1 MVRVEKEEKESS
13 FQNKNYELVNIMET
27 KRKEQMV
34 NIARKGFGLAHLV
47 AQATAELI
55 VTTEGIFVEKTLGTD
70 RNTVIKQRTT
80 VTNERI
86 SKALTR
92 LNNVNKK

>member
-1 MVRVEKEEKESS
+1 
-13 FQNKNYELVNIMET
+13 MET

-47 AQATAELI
+47 AQATSELI

-92 LNNVNKK
+92 LNNINKK